1 VLLEKT
7 TVQNLRNYLIN
18 QYAINYE
25 LLKHAIINQDYKE
38 ADSIKAKIEEIII
51 VEDKLINLWREYI
64 KYEN

>member
-1 VLLEKT
+1 T

-38 ADSIKAKIEEIII
+38 ADAIKAKIEEIII